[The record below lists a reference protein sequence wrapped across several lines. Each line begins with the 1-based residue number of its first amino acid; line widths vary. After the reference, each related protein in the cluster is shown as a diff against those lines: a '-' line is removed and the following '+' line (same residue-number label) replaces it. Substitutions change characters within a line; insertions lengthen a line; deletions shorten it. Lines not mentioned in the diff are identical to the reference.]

1 MLGLSKCY
9 CSSRKY
15 PYPPHG
21 GHFSFRPSTPRNFHS
36 RGFLSHPLPH
46 PLVRLGTLSKEY
58 YFVAKMLLHDIFKS
72 HTQDTFNFELRCPPW
87 EGRGGGYGYFLE
99 LYIIEKSLEHYLHCI
114 FGITFTQQIPSL

>member
-1 MLGLSKCY
+1 MEGTFALD
-9 CSSRKY
+9 
-15 PYPPHG
+15 PP
-21 GHFSFRPSTPRNFHS
+21 PPRNFHS

-87 EGRGGGYGYFLE
+87 EGRGGGGGRYGYFLE
-99 LYIIEKSLEHYLHCI
+99 LYVIEKSLEHYLHFI
-114 FGITFTQQIPSL
+114 FGITFTQQILSL